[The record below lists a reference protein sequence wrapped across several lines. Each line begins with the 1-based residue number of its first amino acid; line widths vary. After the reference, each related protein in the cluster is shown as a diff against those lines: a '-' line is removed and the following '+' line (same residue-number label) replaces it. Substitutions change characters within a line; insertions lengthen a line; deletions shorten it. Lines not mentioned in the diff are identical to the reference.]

1 MSPAKNVA
9 KEDIDEKTGTNK
21 KVGSEDNGA
30 KADTSLE
37 SKKADEPKKP
47 APTGKRPLG
56 TKEVIPFEWKLIGV
70 SKDTALILFKAVD
83 RADVEAQYERVKREG
98 YYTDLRI
105 VDINEKVKQ
114 PKPPKPVK
122 GTARRRARK
131 TAGAAKKPASR
142 AAKRKRTVKATAGTA
157 RPSRKKTTKKATA
170 RAPGKKKKASAESR
184 KKKAKKKKK

>member
-1 MSPAKNVA
+1 VSPAKNVA
-9 KEDIDEKTGTNK
+9 KEDIDEETGTNK

-56 TKEVIPFEWKLIGV
+56 TKEVIPFEWKLIGI
-70 SKDTALILFKAVD
+70 SQNIALTLFKAVD

-98 YYTDLRI
+98 YYTDLLI

-114 PKPPKPVK
+114 PKPVK
-122 GTARRRARK
+122 DTARRRARK
-131 TAGAAKKPASR
+131 TAGAAKKLATR
-142 AAKRKRTVKATAGTA
+142 AAKRKRTAKATAGSV
-157 RPSRKKTTKKATA
+157 RPSRKKTTKKATT
-170 RAPGKKKKASAESR
+170 RASGKKKKASAESR